1 MINQPVI
8 PIIPSI
14 FCQWFVFCHFTAFK
28 FICVKV
34 GTGFLDFV
42 ADIGFLDL
50 WMVAGCLD
58 FVVGADF
65 LGYEVGVGAGIVANR
80 FSNCCLDALALYIS

>member
-28 FICVKV
+28 FIYVKE
-34 GTGFLDFV
+34 GTGFLDFA
-42 ADIGFLDL
+42 ADIDFLDL
-50 WMVAGCLD
+50 WMIAGCLN
-58 FVVGADF
+58 FVVGAGF
-65 LGYEVGVGAGIVANR
+65 LGHEVGVGAGIVANR
-80 FSNCCLDALALYIS
+80 LSNCCLDALALYIS